1 MSTRTSWMQKERR
14 RRERERRK
22 KGKCFAIINLNKLLL
37 NSLNLAIS
45 LKLKPKLIKNN
56 LAKLKPKGGGKGKE
70 DRRKD
75 ALPSS
80 INLNQTLI
88 N

>member
-1 MSTRTSWMQKERR
+1 MQKERR
-14 RRERERRK
+14 RREKERRK
-22 KGKCFAIINLNKLLL
+22 KGRCFAIINLNELLL
-37 NSLNLAIS
+37 NSRNLAIS

-56 LAKLKPKGGGKGKE
+56 LAKLKPKGGGKE